1 MTRRRVVLGLYVLT
15 PVALFMPTP
24 VRPVLVVPAV

>member
-1 MTRRRVVLGLYVLT
+1 MTSRRKVLGLYVLA